1 MLEGT
6 VEVPD
11 KSEKNLLVH
20 KTEHNIRSLD
30 EDENGGCDDSGYL
43 RWQKKKTQKSS
54 LNLNQG
60 GMSDILGI

>member
-1 MLEGT
+1 M
-6 VEVPD
+6 EVPD

-30 EDENGGCDDSGYL
+30 EDENGGCDDIGYF
-43 RWQKKKTQKSS
+43 RWQKKKKKQKSS

>member
-1 MLEGT
+1 M
-6 VEVPD
+6 EVPD

-43 RWQKKKTQKSS
+43 RWQKKKQKKTQKSS

>member
-1 MLEGT
+1 M
-6 VEVPD
+6 EVPD

-43 RWQKKKTQKSS
+43 WWQKKKQKKTQKSS